1 MAPAALETLPG
12 PATPLLAT
20 FAVMELVKSAPWSGF
35 RPTLAQFRTGTRELV
50 VLEDHRQG
58 LRMGIVLAGF
68 YFIGRRD
75 WHRIVVC
82 LLGFI
87 IARIIVIRLTRTPIE
102 QSNSTVKE
110 AGHAP

>member
-35 RPTLAQFRTGTRELV
+35 RPTLAHFRTGTRELV

-58 LRMGIVLAGF
+58 LRMGIVLHAG
-68 YFIGRRD
+68 GETGAAGP
-75 WHRIVVC
+75 
-82 LLGFI
+82 GFWSLPFQ
-87 IARIIVIRLTRTPIE
+87 ALR
-102 QSNSTVKE
+102 
-110 AGHAP
+110 APGG